1 MMRVAILISGRGSN
15 MEALIKGVKS
25 GFIPAEIG
33 LVLSNRAEAEGL
45 AKAKKSGLKTL
56 FLDPKEYK
64 GKEEYDRAIVETL
77 RGEGIDLV
85 CLAGFMR
92 IISPYFVDAY
102 HNRIINIHPSL
113 LPAFPGLDAQ
123 QQAIDYGV
131 KYSGVTVHIVDKGVD
146 SGPIIAQRV
155 VEVKEGDTAEMLA
168 KKILAEE
175 HKIYP
180 LVLKALAEGRVKVK
194 GRTVMVKE

>member
-1 MMRVAILISGRGSN
+1 MRVAILISGRGSN
-15 MEALIKGVKS
+15 MEALIKGVQT
-25 GFIPAEIG
+25 GFVPAEID

-45 AKAKKSGLKTL
+45 TKAKAAGIKTL
-56 FLDPKEYK
+56 FLNPEEHQ
-64 GKEEYDRAIVETL
+64 GREEYDRAIVEAL
-77 RGEGIDLV
+77 KAEKIDLV

-92 IISPYFVDAY
+92 ILSPYFVDAY
-102 HNRIINIHPSL
+102 HNRMINIHPSL

-123 QQAIDYGV
+123 RQAIDYGV

-155 VEVKEGDTAEMLA
+155 VEVKEGDTAEALA
-168 KKILAEE
+168 KRILAEE

-180 LVLKALAEGRVKVK
+180 LVLKALAEGRVKVE
-194 GRTVMVKE
+194 GRTVTVKE

>member
-1 MMRVAILISGRGSN
+1 MRVAILISGRGSN
-15 MEALIKGVKS
+15 MEALIKGVQS

-33 LVLSNRAEAEGL
+33 LVFSNRAEAEGL
-45 AKAKKSGLKTL
+45 AKAKKDGLKTL
-56 FLDPKEYK
+56 FLNPKEYK

-123 QQAIDYGV
+123 EQAIDYGV

-155 VEVKEGDTAEMLA
+155 VEVKEGDTAETLA
-168 KKILAEE
+168 KRILAEE

>member
-15 MEALIKGVKS
+15 MEAIIKGVQT
-25 GFIPAEIG
+25 GLIPAEIA
-33 LVLSNRAEAEGL
+33 LVLSNRAEAAGL
-45 AKAKKSGLKTL
+45 IKAKEAGIKTL
-56 FLDPKEYK
+56 FLNPKEYK
-64 GKEEYDRAIVETL
+64 DKGEYDQAIVQTL
-77 RGEGIDLV
+77 KAEGVDLV

-113 LPAFPGLDAQ
+113 LPSFPGLDAQ

-131 KYSGVTVHIVDKGVD
+131 KFSGVTVHIVDKGVD
-146 SGPIIAQRV
+146 SGPVIAQRI
-155 VEVKEGDTAEMLA
+155 VEVKEGDTAGTLA
-168 KKILAEE
+168 ERILAEE

-180 LVLKALAEGRVKVK
+180 LVLKALAEGRVRIE
-194 GRTVMVKE
+194 GRTVTVKE